1 MLVNYLETLKQIHT
15 LENWNKFSIF
25 YLFLA
30 VCGELNKVLRIYVKT
45 KWISSMKRRGRMLK
59 SIQIRNG
66 ICLVP
71 KKKKASLKTRQ
82 ILFGPWARIEKSMSL
97 SSEVF
102 SKMDPC

>member
-1 MLVNYLETLKQIHT
+1 MDILHEKKRQDVKEHPDQ
-15 LENWNKFSIF
+15 EWN
-25 YLFLA
+25 LPGA
-30 VCGELNKVLRIYVKT
+30 
-45 KWISSMKRRGRMLK
+45 
-59 SIQIRNG
+59 
-66 ICLVP
+66 